1 MANKAGALKSWANT
15 DDRQSR
21 TKPGRDA
28 FLERFEREVDPEGV
42 LPEKQRF
49 ERAKL
54 LRRAH
59 MLQLSRR
66 SAQVRR
72 DRKGG
77 VQDEARD
84 DDGCSVISVHY
95 RDRAG
100 ARADGGERELSEG
113 KLAKEHPEAG

>member
-1 MANKAGALKSWANT
+1 
-15 DDRQSR
+15 
-21 TKPGRDA
+21 
-28 FLERFEREVDPEGV
+28 
-42 LPEKQRF
+42 
-49 ERAKL
+49 
-54 LRRAH
+54 

-100 ARADGGERELSEG
+100 ARADGGERESPEE
-113 KLAKEHPEAG
+113 KPAKEHQKLAEA

>member
-15 DDRQSR
+15 EDRQSR

-66 SAQVRR
+66 SAQGRR
-72 DRKGG
+72 DRKGV
-77 VQDEARD
+77 VQDEGRD
-84 DDGCSVISVHY
+84 VDGCSDPSVTTATHQAS
-95 RDRAG
+95 R
-100 ARADGGERELSEG
+100 
-113 KLAKEHPEAG
+113 K

>member
-15 DDRQSR
+15 GDRQRR

-54 LRRAH
+54 LRRAY

-72 DRKGG
+72 DRKRG
-77 VQDEARD
+77 VQDDARD
-84 DDGCSVISVHY
+84 DD
-95 RDRAG
+95 R
-100 ARADGGERELSEG
+100 
-113 KLAKEHPEAG
+113 

>member
-1 MANKAGALKSWANT
+1 MANKVGALKSWANT
-15 DDRQSR
+15 EDRQRR

-42 LPEKQRF
+42 LPEKQRL

-72 DRKGG
+72 ARKGG
-77 VQDEARD
+77 V
-84 DDGCSVISVHY
+84 
-95 RDRAG
+95 
-100 ARADGGERELSEG
+100 
-113 KLAKEHPEAG
+113 

>member
-1 MANKAGALKSWANT
+1 MANKAGVLKSWANT
-15 DDRQSR
+15 EDRQRR

-42 LPEKQRF
+42 LPEKQRLD
-49 ERAKL
+49 RAKL

-72 DRKGG
+72 VRKGG
-77 VQDEARD
+77 VKDEAGD

-100 ARADGGERELSEG
+100 ARADGDGG
-113 KLAKEHPEAG
+113 GAEAG